1 MTDQSKEKNTKPI
14 KEKEENKEEKKEEK
28 KQDPKNIKEEKKEEV
43 DKTKKEEKEKEDKK
57 DPENTEKE
65 KSEKG
70 SKDGQEKKEEKKEE
84 KKQEIPEFSPGDL
97 IQVHQKVKKGND
109 KTYTQVFEG
118 IVLAKKHGNGPGAT
132 FTLRGKAAGG
142 VGVEKV
148 FPLYLPSIE
157 KIKVVKRHK
166 VRRSKLYYLRN
177 YRKKLK
183 EKK

>member
-70 SKDGQEKKEEKKEE
+70 SKDGQEKKEE